1 MDELDEITL
10 TGLTVFGYHGVFD
23 FERRQGQEF
32 TVDLTLQLSLV
43 AAAASDDVADTVH
56 YGEFA
61 DQVAAVLSGEPADL
75 LETVAQRIADRAL
88 AYARVDAVEVTIHK
102 PQAPITVPFDDV
114 SVTIRRARE
123 GVPA

>member
-1 MDELDEITL
+1 MTDRITL
-10 TGLTVFGYHGVFD
+10 TGIRATGYHGVYEH
-23 FERRQGQEF
+23 ERREGQVFIADVVLE
-32 TVDLTLQLSLV
+32 LSLAD
-43 AAAASDDVADTVH
+43 AARSDDVADTVH

-61 DQVAAVLSGEPADL
+61 DQVAAVLSGDPADL

-102 PQAPITVPFDDV
+102 PQAPIAVPFDDV

-123 GVPA
+123 GAPA

>member
-1 MDELDEITL
+1 MSDRITL
-10 TGLTVFGYHGVFD
+10 TGIRATGYHGVYEH
-23 FERRQGQEF
+23 ERREGQVFIADVVLE
-32 TVDLTLQLSLV
+32 LSLAD
-43 AAAASDDVADTVH
+43 AARSDDVADTVH

-61 DQVAAVLSGEPADL
+61 DQVAAVLSGDPADL

>member
-1 MDELDEITL
+1 MTDRITL
-10 TGLTVFGYHGVFD
+10 TGIRATGYHGVYEH
-23 FERRQGQEF
+23 ERREGQVFIADVVLEF
-32 TVDLTLQLSLV
+32 SLAD
-43 AAAASDDVADTVH
+43 AARSDDVADTVH

-61 DQVAAVLSGEPADL
+61 DQVAAVLSGDPVDL

-102 PQAPITVPFDDV
+102 PQAPIAVPFDDV

-123 GVPA
+123 GAPA

>member
-1 MDELDEITL
+1 MSDRITL
-10 TGLTVFGYHGVFD
+10 NGIRATGYHGVYEH
-23 FERRQGQEF
+23 ERREGQVFIADVVLE
-32 TVDLTLQLSLV
+32 LSLAD
-43 AAAASDDVADTVH
+43 AARSDDVANTVH

-61 DQVAAVLSGEPADL
+61 DQVAAVLAGDPVDL

-102 PQAPITVPFDDV
+102 PQAPIAVPFDDV

-123 GVPA
+123 GAPA

>member
-1 MDELDEITL
+1 MSDRITL
-10 TGLTVFGYHGVFD
+10 NGIRATGYHGVYEH
-23 FERRQGQEF
+23 ERREGQVFIADVVLE
-32 TVDLTLQLSLV
+32 LSLAD
-43 AAAASDDVADTVH
+43 AARSDDVADTVH

-61 DQVAAVLSGEPADL
+61 DQVAAVLSGDPVDL

-102 PQAPITVPFDDV
+102 PQAPIAVPFDDV

-123 GVPA
+123 GAPA

>member
-1 MDELDEITL
+1 MSDRITL
-10 TGLTVFGYHGVFD
+10 TGIRATGYHGVYEH
-23 FERRQGQEF
+23 ERREGQVFIADVVLE
-32 TVDLTLQLSLV
+32 LSLAD
-43 AAAASDDVADTVH
+43 AARSDDVADTVH

-61 DQVAAVLSGEPADL
+61 DQVAAVLSGDPADL

-88 AYARVDAVEVTIHK
+88 AYARVDVVEVTIHK
-102 PQAPITVPFDDV
+102 PQAPIAVPFDDV

>member
-1 MDELDEITL
+1 MTDRITL
-10 TGLTVFGYHGVFD
+10 TGIRATGYHGVYEH
-23 FERRQGQEF
+23 ERREGQVFIADVVLE
-32 TVDLTLQLSLV
+32 LSLAD
-43 AAAASDDVADTVH
+43 AARSDDVADTVH

-61 DQVAAVLSGEPADL
+61 DQVAAVLAGDPADL

-88 AYARVDAVEVTIHK
+88 AYPRVDVVEVTIHK
-102 PQAPITVPFDDV
+102 PQAPIAVPFDDV

>member
-1 MDELDEITL
+1 MSDRITL
-10 TGLTVFGYHGVFD
+10 TGIRATGYHGVYEH
-23 FERRQGQEF
+23 ERREGQVFIADVALE
-32 TVDLTLQLSLV
+32 LSLAD
-43 AAAASDDVADTVH
+43 AARSDDVADTVH

-102 PQAPITVPFDDV
+102 PQAPIAVPFDDV

>member
-1 MDELDEITL
+1 MSDRITL
-10 TGLTVFGYHGVFD
+10 TGIRATGYHGVYEH
-23 FERRQGQEF
+23 ERREGQVFIADVVLE
-32 TVDLTLQLSLV
+32 LSLAD
-43 AAAASDDVADTVH
+43 AARSDDVADTVH

-61 DQVAAVLSGEPADL
+61 DQVAAVLSGDPADL

-102 PQAPITVPFDDV
+102 PQAPIAVPFDDV

-123 GVPA
+123 GAPA

>member
-1 MDELDEITL
+1 MSDRITL
-10 TGLTVFGYHGVFD
+10 TGIRATGYHGVYEH
-23 FERRQGQEF
+23 ERREGQVFIADVVLE
-32 TVDLTLQLSLV
+32 LSLAD
-43 AAAASDDVADTVH
+43 AARSDDVADTVH

-61 DQVAAVLSGEPADL
+61 DQVAAVLAGDPVDL

-102 PQAPITVPFDDV
+102 PQAPIAVPFDDV

-123 GVPA
+123 GAPA

>member
-1 MDELDEITL
+1 MSDRITL
-10 TGLTVFGYHGVFD
+10 TGIRATGYHGVYEH
-23 FERRQGQEF
+23 ERRGGQVFIADVVLE
-32 TVDLTLQLSLV
+32 LSL
-43 AAAASDDVADTVH
+43 AAAARSDDVADTVH

-61 DQVAAVLSGEPADL
+61 DQVAAVLSGDPADL

-123 GVPA
+123 GVPT

>member
-1 MDELDEITL
+1 MSDRITL
-10 TGLTVFGYHGVFD
+10 TGIRATGHHGVYEH
-23 FERRQGQEF
+23 ERREGQVFIADVVLE
-32 TVDLTLQLSLV
+32 LSLAD
-43 AAAASDDVADTVH
+43 AARSDDVADTVH

-61 DQVAAVLSGEPADL
+61 DQVAAVLSGDPADL

-102 PQAPITVPFDDV
+102 PQAPIAVPFDDV

-123 GVPA
+123 GAPA

>member
-1 MDELDEITL
+1 MSDRITL
-10 TGLTVFGYHGVFD
+10 TGIRATGYHGVYEH
-23 FERRQGQEF
+23 ERREGQVFIADVVLE
-32 TVDLTLQLSLV
+32 LSLAD
-43 AAAASDDVADTVH
+43 AARSDDVADTVH

-61 DQVAAVLSGEPADL
+61 DQVAAVLAGDPADL

-102 PQAPITVPFDDV
+102 PQAPIAVPFDDV

-123 GVPA
+123 GAPA

>member
-1 MDELDEITL
+1 MSDRITL
-10 TGLTVFGYHGVFD
+10 TGIRATGYHGVYEH
-23 FERRQGQEF
+23 ERREGQVFIADVVLE
-32 TVDLTLQLSLV
+32 LSLAD
-43 AAAASDDVADTVH
+43 AARSDDVADTVH

-61 DQVAAVLSGEPADL
+61 DQVAAVLSGDPADL

-88 AYARVDAVEVTIHK
+88 AYARVDAVEVTIHI

-123 GVPA
+123 GVPT